1 LKSYLRKMHKA
12 EIRNRPL
19 NNPVWVFLAGIA
31 IVAGLGLAWI
41 QGDQGGPKLDSAD
54 TIAITKASFLFQF
67 ARSNDWPE
75 ETKEGNFKIGIHGN
89 RILFDF
95 LVEKYSSQSIGS
107 QMLEMV
113 WYEDAE
119 MTEFAHILYSEAE
132 GDDLATLIKSTGN
145 QPVMV
150 VTSLNGG
157 LQMPKGAVMNFLVQS
172 SKIRYELD
180 MDNAVLRGLIVGNR
194 IMSWAVTR

>member
-1 LKSYLRKMHKA
+1 MHKA

-119 MTEFAHILYSEAE
+119 MTEFANRWDSEAE
-132 GDDLATLIKSTGN
+132 GDDVA
-145 QPVMV
+145 
-150 VTSLNGG
+150 NG
-157 LQMPKGAVMNFLVQS
+157 VESV
-172 SKIRYELD
+172 D
-180 MDNAVLRGLIVGNR
+180 
-194 IMSWAVTR
+194 

>member
-1 LKSYLRKMHKA
+1 MHNV
-12 EIRNRPL
+12 EIRNWPI
-19 NNPVWVFLAGIA
+19 NNSVWVLLVGIA
-31 IVAGLGLAWI
+31 IVAGVGLAWI

-67 ARSNDWPE
+67 ARSNYWPQ

-113 WYEDAE
+113 WFEDAE
-119 MTEFAHILYSEAE
+119 MSEFTHILYTESE
-132 GDDLATLIKSTGN
+132 GDDLLALIKSTGN
-145 QPVMV
+145 QSVMV
-150 VTSLNGG
+150 VTSVNAG

-194 IMSWAVTR
+194 ILSWAVTR

>member
-1 LKSYLRKMHKA
+1 MHRA
-12 EIRNRPL
+12 EIRVRHL
-19 NNPVWVFLAGIA
+19 NNSVWVLLAGIA
-31 IVAGLGLAWI
+31 IIAGLGFAWI
-41 QGDQGGPKLDSAD
+41 QGDQGGPKLDAAD

-89 RILFDF
+89 RVLCNF
-95 LVEKYSSQSIGS
+95 LVEKYSNQSIGS
-107 QMLEMV
+107 QMLEVV
-113 WYEDAE
+113 WYEEAE
-119 MTEFAHILYSEAE
+119 MSEYTHILYSESE
-132 GDDLATLIKSTGN
+132 GEDLDRLIKSTGN